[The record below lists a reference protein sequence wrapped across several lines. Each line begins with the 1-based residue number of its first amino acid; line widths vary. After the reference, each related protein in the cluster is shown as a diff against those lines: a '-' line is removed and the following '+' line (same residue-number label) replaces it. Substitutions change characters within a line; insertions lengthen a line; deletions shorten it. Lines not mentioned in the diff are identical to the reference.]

1 MAEARRVTPADST
14 RRAWRDDAL
23 CRETD
28 PDAFYPDPGQ
38 SAQQALDVCRRCPV
52 TAECLAFALA
62 HDERFGVWG
71 GTTEADRQ
79 RLRRQQQEA
88 AEGGHTP
95 GLSARG
101 NGVWAVSVRYRRRD
115 GRRAQ
120 LSTTVTGGR
129 AAALIRLA
137 ELRAQADA
145 LTGKTSDDTREVA

>member
-1 MAEARRVTPADST
+1 VPRLRPGS
-14 RRAWRDDAL
+14 RRAL
-23 CRETD
+23 
-28 PDAFYPDPGQ
+28 
-38 SAQQALDVCRRCPV
+38 RR
-52 TAECLAFALA
+52 L
-62 HDERFGVWG
+62 G